1 MRLCSYRFPRGSGY
15 CCGCLHRWSYL
26 VGCLLHL
33 RLHGLWCLEKVSN
46 RHVVT
51 NMRLLSLLLIATS
64 LRAVTVTDTIA
75 LADGSTANGLVVI
88 TLASG
93 AHSSSVTYAATRKRV
108 TVTSG
113 AFSVALPANSTLTP
127 AGTLYRVEYFLQG
140 GGSQVEYWNI
150 PTGGPYTIRDVR
162 WRDRAPTGYAASFTG
177 ATWTLPASIHGIRTR
192 AMQAACFDG
201 ATPAVQIECAVTVHP
216 ATFDVVARFASS
228 QTGKLVV
235 SAVAAWSTQNYLK
248 AMTSA
253 TLVSVP
259 YTEHKMATNQL
270 TVECWDSATPA
281 AQVSCVPSVHP
292 TTYDVA
298 VTFPVAQS
306 GYVVVSGR

>member
-1 MRLCSYRFPRGSGY
+1 MHGY
-15 CCGCLHRWSYL
+15 GY
-26 VGCLLHL
+26 
-33 RLHGLWCLEKVSN
+33 LEKSGDC
-46 RHVVT
+46 HVVT
-51 NMRLLSLLLIATS
+51 NMRLLTILLLAAS
-64 LRAVTVTDTIA
+64 LQAVTVSDTIT

-113 AFSVALPANSTLTP
+113 VFSVSLPANSTLTP
-127 AGTLYRVEYFLQG
+127 AGTLYRAEMYLQG
-140 GGSQVEYWNI
+140 GTSQTEYWNI

-177 ATWTLPASIHGIRTR
+177 STWTLPASIHGIRTK
-192 AMQAACFDG
+192 AMQVACFD
-201 ATPAVQIECAVTVHP
+201 ASTPAVQIECAVTVHP
-216 ATFDVVARFASS
+216 TTFDVVARFASS
-228 QTGKLVV
+228 QAGKLVL

-253 TLVSVP
+253 TSVSVP

-270 TVECWDSATPA
+270 TVECWDDATPA

-306 GYVVVSGR
+306 GYVVISGR